1 MKYAY
6 AALFQNDED
15 WINVKFVDCPDW
27 FTCGKN
33 ISEAIE
39 YAVDMLNIRLYDLER
54 EGKAAPPAT
63 PIEQVKLKG
72 DQLVRMIEV
81 DTDQYAPIAE
91 QLANNPIRYAREQ
104 TGMSIKELADYLG
117 APYRTVQDWNA
128 GLKRPPRWC
137 EQLVFDKIMQAK

>member
-54 EGKAAPPAT
+54 EGKAAPT
-63 PIEQVKLKG
+63 P
-72 DQLVRMIEV
+72 
-81 DTDQYAPIAE
+81 T
-91 QLANNPIRYAREQ
+91 NNSFSTRSCRQNNFSRPRTAFFHCAR
-104 TGMSIKELADYLG
+104 
-117 APYRTVQDWNA
+117 
-128 GLKRPPRWC
+128 
-137 EQLVFDKIMQAK
+137 